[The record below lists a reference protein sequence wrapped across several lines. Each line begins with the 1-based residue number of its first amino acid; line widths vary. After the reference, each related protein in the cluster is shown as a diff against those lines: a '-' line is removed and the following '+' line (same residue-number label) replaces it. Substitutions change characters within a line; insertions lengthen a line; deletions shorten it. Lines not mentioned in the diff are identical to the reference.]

1 MHFLN
6 KLWSLIFCMAYI
18 VSCTS
23 PIDSTSELT
32 VKDVMDEVITRL
44 YQEVPADRY
53 NTIDDSFMLDFISE
67 DEKQVLATK
76 YQYFK
81 VNVPVTVSLIRNT
94 SQQTMPFWMED
105 AGFKKTDGV
114 VKNDVYEY
122 EVWKKNYKAGWVNLG
137 INGFDMHRTVY
148 FICVRPINRND
159 ELQITEQY
167 PSEYEIITMKKG
179 AFTYHDWSDLKIVEY
194 PAELEGQALFT
205 TVRGRAREAH
215 VKGAFRETKFPSSIQ
230 PDQIMLTWSEDP
242 TTSINIQ
249 WRTNPSKE
257 SGVAKYWLKGSAD
270 TLLAEANKFLMEDRM
285 LYNDRYVHRFTANL
299 KRLHDGQVYEYMVGA
314 QSENSWSEVRSFK
327 TEEKNQSQFSFIWF
341 GDTHR
346 DPAWAEMLLEA
357 NKKHNET
364 AFYSIAGDMVSTGLY
379 RSEWDE
385 LFGYS
390 KDVFS
395 YKPLMPV
402 LGNHD
407 RQDGLGSWMYY
418 ELFDMPKNGPPK
430 VHSESTY
437 SFEYGNALYL
447 MIDSTHPNE
456 DQTDWIEETLKNSS
470 ATWKFVMFH
479 FPPYNFEEPYF
490 DIQEAWCGIFD
501 TYHVDMVMGGHIHY
515 YMRSKPINNG
525 KVVDSFEKGTVYAVS
540 IGTHGN
546 HDDIGDEPY
555 AEKRYKKG
563 QFYQHMEIDD
573 NVLSYT
579 AYDKE
584 GSIKDQFTITKPK
597 L

>member
-1 MHFLN
+1 MHFL
-6 KLWSLIFCMAYI
+6 KKVWSLILFTAFLF
-18 VSCTS
+18 SCTS
-23 PIDSTSELT
+23 QQKSSSELT
-32 VKDVMDEVITRL
+32 VKNVMDDVITRL

-53 NTIDDSFMLDFISE
+53 SSIDDDYMLDFLSE
-67 DEKQVLATK
+67 DEKEVLATK

-94 SQQTMPFWMED
+94 NQQTLPFWLED
-105 AGFKKTDGV
+105 AGFVRTDGV

-122 EVWKKNYKAGWVNLG
+122 EVWQKNFDAGWVNLG

-148 FICVRPINRND
+148 FICVGAVDSN
-159 ELQITEQY
+159 EALKITEPY
-167 PSEYEIITMKKG
+167 PSKYEITTMKKG
-179 AFTYHDWSDLKIVEY
+179 AFTYHDWSDLKITEY
-194 PAELEGQALFT
+194 PSEIEGQALFT

-215 VKGAFRETKFPSSIQ
+215 VKGAFRATKFPSSNK
-230 PDQIMLTWSEDP
+230 PDQILLTWSADP
-242 TTSINIQ
+242 TTSISIQ
-249 WRTNPSKE
+249 WRNNTSIE
-257 SGVAKYWLKGSAD
+257 SGIARYWQKGGTD
-270 TLLAEANKFLMEDRM
+270 TLQAEAARFLMEDRM

-299 KRLHDGQVYEYMVGA
+299 QQLHDGQEYEYVVG
-314 QSENSWSEVRSFK
+314 SKNSWSDVRSFK
-327 TEEKNQSQFSFIWF
+327 TKQKDQSKFSFIWF

-346 DPAWAEMLLEA
+346 DPAWAEMLIEA
-357 NKKHNET
+357 NNKHRET

-418 ELFDMPKNGPPK
+418 ELFDLPKNGPAK

-437 SFEYGNALYL
+437 AFEYGNALFL
-447 MIDSTHPNE
+447 MIDATHPNE
-456 DQTDWIEETLKNSS
+456 DQTDWIAETLKNSS
-470 ATWKFVMFH
+470 STWKFVMFH
-479 FPPYNFEEPYF
+479 FPPYNFEEPYL

-525 KVVDSFEKGTVYAVS
+525 KVVDSFEEGTIYAVS
-540 IGTHGN
+540 IGTKGN
-546 HDDIGDEPY
+546 HDDIGEEPY
-555 AEKRYKKG
+555 AEKRYNKG

-573 NVLSYT
+573 KVLSYT

-584 GSIKDQFTITKPK
+584 GSVKDQFTITKPK
-597 L
+597 MK